1 MYKSLLNVIVAL
13 NIVAAVSCIA
23 LAYKVVALP
32 MYAEKTYKAEYKEL
46 IFQCDNS
53 MREHMIAKNR
63 VLTEKSEDS
72 VKRLNAAEVGLLS
85 CNSYDKLRKRLLTYG
100 ISESDL
106 ALFGIE
112 AIEEKAE
119 DVRNFVK
126 IHEFK
131 Y

>member
-1 MYKSLLNVIVAL
+1 MSKSFLKLIVAL
-13 NIVAAVSCIA
+13 NFAAATSCIA
-23 LAYKVVALP
+23 IAYKFIGLP
-32 MYAEKTYKAEYKEL
+32 MYAEMMFKEEYKEL

-72 VKRLNAAEVGLLS
+72 VKRLNATEVGLLS

-100 ISESDL
+100 LSESDL
-106 ALFGIE
+106 ALFGVE
-112 AIEEKAE
+112 AIEEKSE